1 MAKIHKLSAEL
12 SNRIAAGEVVERPS
26 AVVKELVENAIDAK
40 ARFIDVSFVEGGISK
55 IEVIDDGEGMDEEDA
70 LLAFERHA
78 TSKIIDEDDLFEPQ
92 HLGFRGEAIPSIAS
106 VSKCTLH
113 TQSKTSGR
121 SVYVEYGKK
130 IKDIPYA
137 GPQGTKIIVE
147 NLFRNTPARLKHLKS
162 PYYEASIIVSLM
174 EKFALA
180 NPEIA
185 FRLKDEDK
193 ILLNTSG
200 SNNLK
205 EVYTQVYGSKI
216 GQFTHEFK
224 FNDYDFDV
232 KGVWV
237 ESHINKAN
245 PYDIL
250 IYINGRILRNFRLAK
265 AVTESYQ
272 SFLPHHRYPLA
283 CLHIRMDA
291 KLVDVNVHPSKWEV
305 RLSKEQQLYY
315 LIVDKLSAL
324 LHGFNQIKPSRV
336 QDESLIEYTEQKP
349 LFDVSH
355 MPTKE
360 VRVEGVELKD
370 NLVQE
375 HFEVQEEAV
384 EYQKFPTLDLIG
396 QMHGRYILAS
406 SDEDLYW
413 IDQHAAKE
421 RVNYELILKDLKD
434 TSHQFELLI
443 PENIEVKI
451 SFMKTFDDFK
461 EIMDSIAVECERFSM
476 NSFVVRAVPVWMQNL
491 DIQALVLDLVEK
503 FELNEK
509 ISQEIIRDSVI
520 ATMACH
526 RSIRFNQALT
536 QEDMLQII
544 DELSKCE
551 QPFNCPHGRPTLIKV
566 SVKSMWKDFER

>member
-1 MAKIHKLSAEL
+1 MARIHKLSAEL

-40 ARFIDVSFVEGGISK
+40 ATFIDVSFTEGGISK
-55 IEVIDDGEGMDEEDA
+55 IEVIDNGEGMDEEDA

-78 TSKIIDEDDLFEPQ
+78 TSKILKEDDLFEPQ

-113 TQSKTSGR
+113 TQSINGGR
-121 SVYVEYGKK
+121 TVFVEYGKK
-130 IKDIPYA
+130 IKDIPYS
-137 GPQGTKIIVE
+137 GPQGTKVIVE

-162 PYYEASIIVSLM
+162 PYYEASVIVSLM

-185 FRLKDEDK
+185 FRLKDEEK
-193 ILLNTSG
+193 ILLNTS
-200 SNNLK
+200 SSKSLK
-205 EVYTQVYGSKI
+205 EVYTQIYGSNV
-216 GQFTHEFK
+216 GLYAHEFS
-224 FNDYDFDV
+224 FNDYDFEV

-250 IYINGRILRNFRLAK
+250 IYINGRILRNYRLAK
-265 AVTESYQ
+265 AVTESYEA
-272 SFLPHHRYPLA
+272 FLPHHRYPLA
-283 CLHIRMDA
+283 CLQITMDP

-315 LIVDKLSAL
+315 LIVDKMTEI
-324 LHGFNQIKPSRV
+324 LHGFKQIKPSTIQSEPIIETV
-336 QDESLIEYTEQKP
+336 EQDV

-355 MPTKE
+355 FPKIE
-360 VRVEGVELKD
+360 ELKEE
-370 NLVQE
+370 LE
-375 HFEVQEEAV
+375 LKEEAQT
-384 EYQKFPTLDLIG
+384 YAKFPSLDLIG

-421 RVNYELILKDLKD
+421 RVNFELILKDLKD
-434 TSHQFELLI
+434 PTHQFELLI
-443 PENIEVKI
+443 PEQIEVKL
-451 SFMKTFDDFK
+451 SFMKQYDEFNKVLNDLGVD
-461 EIMDSIAVECERFSM
+461 CEAFAL
-476 NSFVVRAVPVWMQNL
+476 NSFIVRAVPAWMQNL
-491 DIQALVLDLVEK
+491 DIQALMLDLVEK
-503 FELNEK
+503 FENKEK
-509 ISQEIIRDSVI
+509 ISQEKIRESVI

-536 QEDMLQII
+536 KEDMLQIL

-566 SVKSMWKDFER
+566 SIKSLWRDFER